1 VAFLTRR
8 HGLPCA
14 RSDTPLVPASELPA
28 RLAALPQ
35 WRLAADGKS
44 IEKAFVAR
52 NFVAGAS
59 GLSSPG

>member
-1 VAFLTRR
+1 MRFAS
-8 HGLPCA
+8 C
-14 RSDTPLVPASELPA
+14 SDTPLVPASELPA

-52 NFVAGAS
+52 NFVAG
-59 GLSSPG
+59 GSSRFLRHAAPR